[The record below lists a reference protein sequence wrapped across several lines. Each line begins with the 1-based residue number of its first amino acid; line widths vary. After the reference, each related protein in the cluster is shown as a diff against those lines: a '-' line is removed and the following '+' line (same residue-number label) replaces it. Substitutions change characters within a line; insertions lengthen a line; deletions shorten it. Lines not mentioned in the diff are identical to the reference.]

1 MSEAGTIATRPADQR
16 AHASPAINP
25 QANMPTNVPPNP
37 AGPNPSQAPAAKPAQ
52 ASANPEEGA
61 QKLISQLKVSGHLM
75 TLDSGLYCLV
85 QTPGAATKNDE
96 SGLPGVRISPP
107 PGVQSRPD
115 QVKISTFR
123 EDGWLGGGRE
133 DAALVRVYDGPA
145 QVLVTIYQAPNQTQ
159 DAAPRLQVLRL
170 SADAEAASAN
180 RLAAATGQNRPPTGT
195 DVVAHVARVGDLAGA
210 FGDWIGQRG
219 SQRWIEG
226 FGIMPRAE
234 IAPEDIEYQAVL
246 GRGWLS
252 PWVEGGK
259 FCGSRGMA
267 LPLLGLRA
275 RLRGAAANAYSLS
288 YSATFV
294 DGTSKGPV
302 EGGESC
308 EAESLAPLEAFQV
321 VLQRKDGAAQSA
333 PLTPTSADEMA
344 EASKVPPSLRTI
356 SRPAKPATPVR
367 RRS

>member
-1 MSEAGTIATRPADQR
+1 MSEAGTIATRQADQR
-16 AHASPAINP
+16 AHASPATNTQTNTP
-25 QANMPTNVPPNP
+25 ANMPTNPAATNPP
-37 AGPNPSQAPAAKPAQ
+37 QAPTAKTPQ
-52 ASANPEEGA
+52 ASAKSEEGV

-75 TLDSGLYCLV
+75 TLESGLYCLV

-107 PGVQSRPD
+107 PGAPGRPD

-123 EDGWLGGGRE
+123 DDGWLGGGRE
-133 DAALVRVYDGPA
+133 DAALVRVHDGPA
-145 QVLVTIYQAPNQTQ
+145 QVLVTIYQASNQTQ

-170 SADAEAASAN
+170 SADAEAAQAN
-180 RLAAATGQNRPPTGT
+180 RAAAATGQNRPPAGT

-226 FGIMPRAE
+226 FGIMPRAD
-234 IAPEDIEYQAVL
+234 IAPEDIEYQGVL

-275 RLRGAAANAYSLS
+275 RLRGAAANAFSLS

-302 EGGESC
+302 EAGEAC

-321 VLQRKDGAAQSA
+321 VLQRKDGVAHSA
-333 PLTPTSADEMA
+333 PLTRTSPSETP
-344 EASKVPPSLRTI
+344 EASGVPPSLRTV
-356 SRPAKPATPVR
+356 SRPVKPATPVR

>member
-1 MSEAGTIATRPADQR
+1 MSEAGTIATRPGDQR
-16 AHASPAINP
+16 ATASPAINP
-25 QANMPTNVPPNP
+25 QANMAPNMP
-37 AGPNPSQAPAAKPAQ
+37 SNPVRANSPQAPAAHSPQ
-52 ASANPEEGA
+52 ASVKPEEGA

-75 TLDSGLYCLV
+75 TLESGLYCLV
-85 QTPGAATKNDE
+85 QTPGAASKNDE

-107 PGVQSRPD
+107 PGGQSRPD

-133 DAALVRVYDGPA
+133 DAALVRVHDGPA

-170 SADAEAASAN
+170 SADAEAAPAKGA
-180 RLAAATGQNRPPTGT
+180 AAATGQNRPPAGT

-226 FGIMPRAE
+226 FGIMPRAD

-275 RLRGAAANAYSLS
+275 RLRGAAADAYCLS

-294 DGTSKGPV
+294 DGTAKGPV

-321 VLQRKDGAAQSA
+321 ALQRKEGAAQPA
-333 PLTPTSADEMA
+333 PLTHKPDEAA
-344 EASKVPPSLRTI
+344 EGSKAPPSLRTV
-356 SRPAKPATPVR
+356 SRPTKPATPVR